1 MRTLVLS
8 LLLVAA
14 PALAQEKSDTAAPKT
29 ETATTTT
36 KKPKRSELMDINTAS
51 ADQLKTLPGVTDDVA
66 KKIISARPYTGK
78 DQLLKQNLVDK
89 DEYAKIRPLIVAKQP
104 KAIGGQGAVEK
115 HEGSGPATEA
125 AKKSDSTKP
134 ADANTKPA
142 DANTKK

>member
-1 MRTLVLS
+1 MRTLILSS

-14 PALAQEKSDTAAPKT
+14 PAFAQDKTDTATKT
-29 ETATTTT
+29 ETKTETTTT

-51 ADQLKTLPGVTDDVA
+51 ADQLKSLPGVSDDVA
-66 KKIISARPYTGK
+66 KKIIAARPYSGK
-78 DQLLKQNLVDK
+78 DQLLKQNIVDK

-115 HEGSGPATEA
+115 HEGPGPAT
-125 AKKSDSTKP
+125 
-134 ADANTKPA
+134 